1 VHIPRSRN
9 TKGVFVKK
17 IRTEILA
24 AVVGVAATVAFPAAG
39 LAQSRTGESHWY
51 VGGQVGRADWDRA
64 GDEDTSI
71 RLLGGYQANKS
82 VAVEFGYI
90 DFGSVSGGSAKGK
103 AWDVVGV
110 GTIPVGDKFGVYG
123 KLGFAWSEV
132 KGFGQNESGIEL
144 TYGVGVSYDFSP
156 TVAFRGEWQKYP
168 DAGDGATD
176 IDVLSIGV
184 IFRFK

>member
-1 VHIPRSRN
+1 MAR
-9 TKGVFVKK
+9 
-17 IRTEILA
+17 IRTA
-24 AVVGVAATVAFPAAG
+24 VFAVVTGAVAAVAFPTAG
-39 LAQSRTGESHWY
+39 VAQTSTADSHWY
-51 VGGQVGRADWDRA
+51 VGGHVGRADWDRA
-64 GDEDTSI
+64 NDEDTSI
-71 RLLGGYQANKS
+71 RILGGYQVNRNIA
-82 VAVEFGYI
+82 AEFGYT
-90 DFGSVSGGSAKGK
+90 DLGSVAGGSAKGK
-103 AWDVVGV
+103 AWDLVGV
-110 GTIPVGDKFGVYG
+110 GSIPLADKFAVYG

-132 KGFGQNESGIEL
+132 KGFGQNESSLEL